1 MKMIFRYLSRYWH
14 SVVAVMVLKLVATFA
29 ELTLPYILEHLLDQV
44 VPTQNTVAICL
55 WGGLMLLAAVAAW
68 IINKN
73 GNRHAVDNAHRVSY
87 DVRRD
92 LFNKTIS
99 LSGSQFDR
107 FTLPSLTSRMTSDS
121 YNVQNFVRALQ
132 TMFVRAPIMLLG
144 GIIVTMTMDP
154 VLSGILCAIVPI
166 LLAVVVTI
174 SRKGIPLY
182 KQVQDRLD
190 NVVRTMRENISGIRV
205 IKALSKTEYE
215 KRRFH
220 RYNTEMADTDIRTGS
235 FMAIPGPF
243 MQLCLNVGLTL
254 VVFVGASRV
263 NSGAMK
269 PGVILAFLTYF
280 NMILQ
285 SIMAINRMFMMI
297 SKASAS
303 ALRIDEVLHA
313 EKELQPVSG
322 TQERPD
328 LPFIHFSHVDF
339 RYQGAESDGD
349 FHGQDQQK
357 VLNDISFSINKGE
370 SLGIIGP
377 TGCGKTTII
386 NLLMRFYDA
395 DSGEIFI
402 DGRDVRSYDK
412 TSLHQKFGVV
422 FQNDMVFNDTL
433 ENNIDFGR
441 NLPPEQLRQAIT
453 DAVAAEFIDSREEGL
468 QYEAAIK
475 GANLSGG
482 QKQRLLISRALAG
495 KPEILILDDSSSAL
509 DYKTDAQLRNAIF
522 TNYSDASVIMVA
534 QRVSSIM
541 GMTNILVMD
550 NGRCIGYGSH
560 AHLLEH
566 CEAYRKIYENQMGS
580 MC

>member
-1 MKMIFRYLSRYWH
+1 MKMIFRYLSRYWGG
-14 SVVAVMVLKLVATFA
+14 VFIVMLAKLIATFA
-29 ELTLPYILEHLLDQV
+29 ELMLPYILEHMIDHV
-44 VPTQNTVAICL
+44 VPTQNTVAIFL
-55 WGGLMLLAAVAAW
+55 WGGLMVVAAVVAW
-68 IINKN
+68 QINKHSN
-73 GNRHAVDNAHRVSY
+73 HKAVDNAHRVSY

-99 LSGSQFDR
+99 LSGNQFDH

-121 YNVQNFVRALQ
+121 YNVQNFIRALQ

-154 VLSGILCAIVPI
+154 VLSGIMCAMVPI
-166 LLAVVVTI
+166 MLLVIVTI

-182 KQVQDRLD
+182 AQVQKRLD
-190 NVVRTMRENISGIRV
+190 DVVRTMRENITGIRV

-215 KRRFH
+215 KKRFH
-220 RYNTEMADTDIRTGS
+220 QYNADMANTDIRTGS

-243 MQLCLNVGLTL
+243 MQLSLNIGLTL

-285 SIMAINRMFMMI
+285 SIMAINRMFIMI

-303 ALRIDEVLHA
+303 ANRIDAVLQTEA
-313 EKELQPVSG
+313 DLMPVSG
-322 TQERPD
+322 LEEKPE

-339 RYQGAESDGD
+339 RYQGADADGD
-349 FHGQDQQK
+349 FNGMDQEQ
-357 VLNDISFSINKGE
+357 VLSDISFSINRGE

-386 NLLMRFYDA
+386 NLLMRFYDPEN
-395 DSGEIFI
+395 GEIYI

-412 TSLHQKFGVV
+412 KTLHQKFGVA

-441 NLPPEQLRQAIT
+441 GLQPEDLNRAIE
-453 DAVAAEFIDSREEGL
+453 DAVAAEYINKLEEGL
-468 QYEAAIK
+468 QYKAAIK

-482 QKQRLLISRALAG
+482 QKQRLLISRALAA

-522 TNYSDASVIMVA
+522 TGYKDAAVVMVA

-550 NGRCIGYGSH
+550 NGRCIGYGNH
-560 AHLLEH
+560 EHLMEH
-566 CEAYRKIYENQMGS
+566 CEVYKKIYENQMGS
-580 MC
+580 MR

>member
-1 MKMIFRYLSRYWH
+1 MKMIFRYLRVYWV
-14 SVVAVMVLKLVATFA
+14 SITVVMILKLTAAFA
-29 ELTLPYILEHLLDQV
+29 ELMLPYILEHMIDHV
-44 VPTQNTVAICL
+44 VPQKNIGLICL
-55 WGGLMLLAAVAAW
+55 WGGMMVVSS
-68 IINKN
+68 IITWQLNFRS
-73 GNRHAVDNAHRVSY
+73 NRKAVDNAHRVSY

-92 LFNKTIS
+92 LFNKTIQ
-99 LSGSQFDR
+99 LSGSQFDH

-132 TMFVRAPIMLLG
+132 TMCVRAPIMLVG
-144 GIIVTMTMDP
+144 GIVVTMSMDV
-154 VLSGILCAIVPI
+154 VLSGILCAMVPV
-166 LLAVVVTI
+166 LLVVVVTI

-182 KQVQDRLD
+182 EQVQKRLD
-190 NVVRTMRENISGIRV
+190 NVVRTMRENITGIRV
-205 IKALSKTEYE
+205 IKALSKTGYE
-215 KRRFH
+215 KKRFH
-220 RYNTEMADTDIRTGS
+220 QYNTEMANTDIRTGT
-235 FMAIPGPF
+235 FMAVPGPF
-243 MQLCLNVGLTL
+243 MQLSLNVGLTL
-254 VVFVGASRV
+254 VVFVGAMRV
-263 NSGAMK
+263 DSGAMK

-303 ALRIDEVLHA
+303 ADRIDAVLQT
-313 EKELQPVSG
+313 EEDLTPVTG
-322 TQERPD
+322 LEARPE
-328 LPFIHFSHVDF
+328 LPFIHFSHVNF
-339 RYQGAESDGD
+339 RYQRAETDGD
-349 FHGQDQQK
+349 FHGQDQEQ
-357 VLNDISFSINKGE
+357 VLDDISFSIKRGE

-395 DSGEIFI
+395 DSGEIYI
-402 DGRDVRSYDK
+402 DGQDVRSYDK
-412 TSLHQKFGVV
+412 KTLHQKFGVV
-422 FQNDMVFNDTL
+422 FQNDIVFNDTL

-441 NLPPEQLRQAIT
+441 GLAPEDLRRAIE
-453 DAVAAEFIDSREEGL
+453 DAVAAEFIDDLEDGL

-482 QKQRLLISRALAG
+482 QKQRVLISRALAA

-522 TNYSDASVIMVA
+522 NGYENASVIMVA

-541 GMTNILVMD
+541 SMTNILVMD

-560 AHLLEH
+560 EHLLET
-566 CEAYRKIYENQMGS
+566 CETYRNIYENQMGS
-580 MC
+580 FE

>member
-1 MKMIFRYLSRYWH
+1 MKMIFRYMRVYWLSITIG
-14 SVVAVMVLKLVATFA
+14 MLLKLTAAFA
-29 ELTLPYILEHLLDQV
+29 ELMLPYILEHMIDHV
-44 VPTQNTVAICL
+44 VPQKNITNICL
-55 WGGLMLLAAVAAW
+55 WGGLMVVSS
-68 IINKN
+68 IITWQLNMRS
-73 GNRHAVDNAHRVSY
+73 NRNAVDNAHRVSY

-92 LFNKTIS
+92 LFNKTMQ
-99 LSGSQFDR
+99 LSGSQFDQ

-132 TMFVRAPIMLLG
+132 TLFVRAPIMLVG
-144 GIIVTMTMDP
+144 GIIVTMSMDV
-154 VLSGILCAIVPI
+154 VLSGILCAIVPV
-166 LLAVVVTI
+166 LLTVVVTI

-182 KQVQDRLD
+182 ENVQKRLD
-190 NVVRTMRENISGIRV
+190 NVVRAMRENITGIRV

-215 KRRFH
+215 KKRFH
-220 RYNTEMADTDIRTGS
+220 QYNTEMANTDIRTGT

-303 ALRIDEVLHA
+303 ADRIDAVLKTEEDLTPVEGLEV
-313 EKELQPVSG
+313 
-322 TQERPD
+322 RPE
-328 LPFIHFSHVDF
+328 LPFIHFSNVNF
-339 RYQGAESDGD
+339 RYQRAETDGD
-349 FHGQDQQK
+349 FHGQDQEQ
-357 VLNDISFSINKGE
+357 VLDNISFSIKRGE

-377 TGCGKTTII
+377 TGCGKTTIV

-395 DSGEIFI
+395 DSGEIYI
-402 DGRDVRSYDK
+402 DGQDVRSYDK
-412 TSLHQKFGVV
+412 KALHQKFGVV
-422 FQNDMVFNDTL
+422 FQNDIVFNDTL
-433 ENNIDFGR
+433 ENNIAFGR
-441 NLPPEQLRQAIT
+441 DLTQEDLRRAIE
-453 DAVAAEFIDSREEGL
+453 DAVAAEFIDDLDDGL
-468 QYEAAIK
+468 QHEAAIK

-482 QKQRLLISRALAG
+482 QKQRVLISRALAA

-509 DYKTDAQLRNAIF
+509 DYKTDAQLRSAIF
-522 TNYSDASVIMVA
+522 GRYNNASVIMVA

-541 GMTNILVMD
+541 SMTNILVMD

-560 AHLLEH
+560 QHLLET
-566 CEAYRKIYENQMGS
+566 CETYRNIYENQMGS
-580 MC
+580 IN

>member
-1 MKMIFRYLSRYWH
+1 MKMIFRYLRVYWG
-14 SVVAVMVLKLVATFA
+14 SVVLVMALKLTAAFA
-29 ELTLPYILEHLLDQV
+29 ELMLPYILEHMIDHV
-44 VPTQNTVAICL
+44 VPQKNVTAICL
-55 WGGLMLLAAVAAW
+55 WGGLMVVSAIVTWQL
-68 IINKN
+68 NMRS
-73 GNRHAVDNAHRVSY
+73 NRKAVDNAHRVSY

-92 LFNKTIS
+92 LFNKTIQ
-99 LSGSQFDR
+99 LSGSQFDH

-132 TMFVRAPIMLLG
+132 TLCVRAPIMLLG
-144 GIIVTMTMDP
+144 GIVVTMTMDP
-154 VLSGILCAIVPI
+154 VLSSILCAMVPVM
-166 LLAVVVTI
+166 LLVVVTI

-182 KQVQDRLD
+182 EKVQQRLD
-190 NVVRTMRENISGIRV
+190 NVVRTMRENITGIRV

-215 KRRFH
+215 KQRFH
-220 RYNTEMADTDIRTGS
+220 RHNDEMADTDIRTGT

-243 MQLCLNVGLTL
+243 MQLSLNVGLTL

-303 ALRIDEVLHA
+303 ADRIDAVLQTQPD
-313 EKELQPVSG
+313 LQPIFGLEEKS
-322 TQERPD
+322 E
-328 LPFIHFSHVDF
+328 LPFIHFSHVNF
-339 RYQGAESDGD
+339 RYQRVDTGGD
-349 FHGQDQQK
+349 FNGQSQEQ
-357 VLNDISFSINKGE
+357 VLSDISFSINRGE

-395 DSGEIFI
+395 DSGDIFI

-412 TSLHQKFGVV
+412 QELHQKFGVV

-441 NLPPEQLRQAIT
+441 GLTPDQLRGAVE
-453 DAVAAEFIDSREEGL
+453 DAVAAEFIDNLEDGL
-468 QYEAAIK
+468 QHEAAIK

-482 QKQRLLISRALAG
+482 QKQRILISRALAA
-495 KPEILILDDSSSAL
+495 KPDILILDDASSAL
-509 DYKTDAQLRNAIF
+509 DYKTDAQLRKAIF
-522 TNYSDASVIMVA
+522 TNYTDASVIMVA

-550 NGRCIGYGSH
+550 NGRCIGYGNH
-560 AHLLEH
+560 EYLMEH
-566 CEAYRKIYENQMGS
+566 CPTYRNIYTYQMGS